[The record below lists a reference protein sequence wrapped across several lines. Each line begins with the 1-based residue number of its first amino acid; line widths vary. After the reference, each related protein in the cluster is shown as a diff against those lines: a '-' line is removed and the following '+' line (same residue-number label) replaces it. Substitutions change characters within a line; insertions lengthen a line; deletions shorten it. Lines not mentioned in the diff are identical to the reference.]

1 LLRHGAPG
9 TDGAETAARRLTRPL
24 QEDELI
30 TTRSIDFGG
39 RNLTIETGKVAKQ
52 ADGAVTVRYGDTVV
66 LVTATADRREKPG
79 ISFLPLTVDYRENTY
94 AAGKIP
100 GGFFKREGRPNEKE
114 TLTSRLIDRPIRPL
128 FPKGWAYETQ
138 VIALVLSAD
147 LANDPDV
154 LAVTGAST
162 ALYISDIAFT
172 TPIAAVR
179 VGLADG
185 QYILNP
191 TYEQMEQSRLD
202 LVVVGSAT
210 EVVMVEA
217 GASEVSER
225 EVLEAIWFGQQQ
237 CRTLV
242 GLQEE
247 LRREIGRPKREA
259 KPKDL
264 DRELYGRIEAACA
277 DRLYQAMKLPVKIES
292 YRAVAAIE
300 EEQIGLIPEDQP
312 KRRQEAAA
320 ILHDLHKVIARR
332 ELLAARRRF
341 DGRANNQIRPV
352 ICEAGVL
359 PRTHGSALFTR
370 GETQALVTCTLGTSE
385 DVQRLDW
392 LEGESEKR
400 FMLHYNF
407 PPFSVGE
414 VKFLRGPGRREIGH
428 GALAERALLPLMP
441 DQDEFP
447 YTIRLVSDILESN
460 GSSSMASICGG
471 SLCLM
476 DAGVP
481 LRSAVAGAAM
491 GLVKEGDTYVILTD
505 IAGVEDHYGD
515 MDFKVAGTREGI
527 TALQMDI
534 KIQGISKAI
543 MDEALAQAREARLFI
558 LDVMERT
565 LARPRANIST
575 FAPRIF
581 TIRINKDKIREVIGP
596 GGKMIRSIIERTGCK
611 IDVEDDGKINIA
623 SVDEASA
630 LKAID
635 IIKEIT
641 AEAEIGKT
649 YIGKVTRIVNFGAFV
664 EILPGMEGLLHI
676 SELAEHRVKEVKDEI
691 QEGQEI
697 PVKVIEVDG
706 DRVRLSRKAILREK
720 RIERGEPAP
729 QPEPGEAA
737 ASGSGSRRPFGG
749 GSHGRRHS
757 SSRHR

>member
-1 LLRHGAPG
+1 M
-9 TDGAETAARRLTRPL
+9 LTRNI
-24 QEDELI
+24 E
-30 TTRSIDFGG
+30 FGG
-39 RNLTIETGKVAKQ
+39 RPFTIETGVMAKQ
-52 ADGAVTVRYGDTVV
+52 ADGAVTVRFGDTVV
-66 LVTATADRREKPG
+66 LVTATADRKEKAG
-79 ISFLPLTVDYRENTY
+79 IDFLPLTVDYRENTY

-128 FPKGWAYETQ
+128 FPKGWSYETQ

-147 LANDPDV
+147 LANDPDI

-162 ALYISDIAFT
+162 ALHLSDIPFS
-172 TPIAAVR
+172 TPVAAVR
-179 VGLADG
+179 VGLING
-185 QYILNP
+185 EYVVNP
-191 TYEQMEQSRLD
+191 TYQQLEESRID

-217 GASEVSER
+217 GASEVSEK
-225 EVLEAIWFGQQQ
+225 EVLEGIWFGQQQ
-237 CRTLV
+237 CRILV
-242 GLQEE
+242 ALQEE
-247 LRREIGRPKREA
+247 MRAALGKPKREP
-259 KPKDL
+259 KPRTL
-264 DRELYGRIEAACA
+264 DEALYRDIESAYG
-277 DRLYQAMKLPVKIES
+277 DRLYQALKIRVKIDS
-292 YRAVAAIE
+292 YRAVAALQDEIVKG
-300 EEQIGLIPEDQP
+300 ITEDQP
-312 KRRQEAAA
+312 ERRAMAAS
-320 ILHDLHKVIARR
+320 IFHDLHKKIARR
-332 ELLAARRRF
+332 ELLQNRRRF
-341 DGRANNQIRPV
+341 DDRAADQVRPV
-352 ICEAGVL
+352 RCEAGVL

-385 DVQRLDW
+385 DAQTLDW

-428 GALAERALLPLMP
+428 GALAERALLPMMP
-441 DQDEFP
+441 EEDQFP

-460 GSSSMASICGG
+460 GSSSMASISGG

-491 GLVKEGDTYVILTD
+491 GLVKEGDNYVILTD

-543 MDEALAQAREARLFI
+543 MAEALDQAHRARLHI
-558 LDVMERT
+558 LDIMNGT
-565 LARPRANIST
+565 LSQPRENISS

-596 GGKMIRSIIERTGCK
+596 GGKMIRSIVERTGCK
-611 IDVEDDGKINIA
+611 IDVEDDGRINIA

-630 LKAID
+630 QKAID
-635 IIKEIT
+635 IIREIT

-649 YIGKVTRIVNFGAFV
+649 YLGKVTRIANFGAFV
-664 EILPGMEGLLHI
+664 EILPGLEGLLHI
-676 SELAEHRVKEVKDEI
+676 SEVAEHRVKEVKDEI
-691 QEGQEI
+691 SEGEEI
-697 PVKVIEVDG
+697 LVKVLEVDG
-706 DRVRLSRKAILREK
+706 DRIRLSRKAVLREK
-720 RIERGEPAP
+720 RIERGEELPEAEREREAAP
-729 QPEPGEAA
+729 QQQQR
-737 ASGSGSRRPFGG
+737 RRPFGR
-749 GSHGRRHS
+749 GSSNHPH
-757 SSRHR
+757 RHR